1 MMKEKDGDREK
12 EDDVGDFFISP
23 VTCYLWN
30 AEIEMWKKREK
41 KPNDWKKYKDHYKN
55 HKKSN

>member
-1 MMKEKDGDREK
+1 MGDDEEEDGDREK

-41 KPNDWKKYKDHYKN
+41 KPNDWKKYKDH
-55 HKKSN
+55 